1 MQNQIEEIL
10 SGGYESPI
18 KTVIGEAKT
27 EIDNGVYKAVCQ
39 TGIRVD
45 KEELLRAL
53 QYDRGQFEAGYK
65 SRDNEIVR
73 CKNCTEWDEKE
84 QECSHWYG
92 FRENDFC
99 SHGKE
104 KEDGNL

>member
-73 CKNCTEWDEKE
+73 CKKCVNYANGSCTHFGYHTYLPDVDED
-84 QECSHWYG
+84 
-92 FRENDFC
+92 DFC
-99 SHGKE
+99 SYGRT
-104 KEDGNL
+104 N

>member
-18 KTVIGEAKT
+18 KTVIGVAKT

-53 QYDRGQFEAGYK
+53 QYDREQFDAGYK
-65 SRDNEIVR
+65 ARDNEIVR
-73 CKNCTEWDEKE
+73 CKDCAVPHNKWLGCPHLNGKIPPP
-84 QECSHWYG
+84 
-92 FRENDFC
+92 DFYC
-99 SHGKE
+99 ARGE
-104 KEDGNL
+104 RRMT